1 MADGNKT
8 EQASPRKRQKA
19 REKGQIAVSRDLISS
34 LAVGTMVLMS
44 ATQLPAFAAQWRA
57 LLSRGLDAAASGE
70 LQPQPLLADAGS
82 TLVRAVTVIVGLSW
96 MAAVLGACAQGGLV
110 FAPASLQPNLSR
122 LSPAKRLEQLFSLP
136 SVGRL
141 LKSLLPGAVIVYV
154 LVTILTREWNTLLAL
169 PHLGVNGLVAYCL
182 THMLEIAWKSALVL
196 LVWSGADFMIE
207 KHKLSSDLRMSKQ
220 DQRDEYKE
228 TEGHPAVK
236 ARIRR
241 LRRQARR
248 RRMLE
253 EVKKASVVI
262 TNPNEFAVALE
273 YRPDMAAP
281 TVVAKGRN
289 LFAQQIKQMARW
301 YGITLVENPPLAH
314 ALYRTLEVGQS
325 IPPKLYAVVAAILAA
340 IFRAEQRAAAGAG
353 KGRQ

>member
-1 MADGNKT
+1 MADSNKT

-19 REKGQIAVSRDLISS
+19 REKGQVAISRDLISS
-34 LAVGTMVLMS
+34 LAVVTMVLLS
-44 ATQLPAFAAQWRA
+44 ATQLPAFAKRWHD
-57 LLSRGLDAAASGE
+57 LLGRSLDAAVSGE
-70 LQPQPLLADAGS
+70 LLQQPLLADAGF
-82 TLVRAVTVIVGLSW
+82 TLVRSITLIVGLSW

-141 LKSLLPGAVIVYV
+141 LKSLLPGAVIAYI
-154 LVTILTREWNTLLAL
+154 LVTILAREWNTLLVL
-169 PHLGVNGLVAYCL
+169 PHLGVNRLAAYCL
-182 THMLEIAWKSALVL
+182 THVLEIAWKSALVL
-196 LVWSGADFMIE
+196 LLWSGADFMIE

-220 DQRDEYKE
+220 DQKDEYKE

-262 TNPNEFAVALE
+262 TNPNEFAIALE
-273 YRPDMAAP
+273 YRPEMAAP
-281 TVVAKGRN
+281 VVVAKGRN

-301 YGITLVENPPLAH
+301 HGITLVENPPLAR
-314 ALYRTLEVGQS
+314 ALYRAVEVGQS

-340 IFRAEQRAAAGAG
+340 IFRAQERAGSAKAG
-353 KGRQ
+353 R